1 MLTIVFFGTI
11 YGLGDRT
18 VYTYIYIITVYSTII
33 VDIIRYHWGIFTG
46 HDHMTML
53 SLQDPHCPFDD
64 WDMVVEIE
72 IAILDY
78 DESPMIVMIDT

>member
-1 MLTIVFFGTI
+1 
-11 YGLGDRT
+11 
-18 VYTYIYIITVYSTII
+18 
-33 VDIIRYHWGIFTG
+33 
-46 HDHMTML
+46 ML